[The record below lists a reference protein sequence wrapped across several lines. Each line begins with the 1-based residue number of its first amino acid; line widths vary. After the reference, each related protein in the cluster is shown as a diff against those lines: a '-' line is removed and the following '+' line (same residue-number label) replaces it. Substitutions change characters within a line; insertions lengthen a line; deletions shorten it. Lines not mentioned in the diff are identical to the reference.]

1 MKRQNNAYEEWK
13 VRENLVDFAIR
24 NYHIIFI
31 MNSDKQRIAI
41 AEFCGWKEIG
51 KSGIYQNVSKGVNGC
66 MPNGEVHKKRIK
78 MKLPGANSF
87 LVPDYLNDL
96 NAMHK
101 AEHHLSM
108 NMQDT
113 YMEYITDI
121 TGIKGWGVCHALA
134 EVRAEAFLKTIGKW
148 EE

>member
-1 MKRQNNAYEEWK
+1 MDP
-13 VRENLVDFAIR
+13 V
-24 NYHIIFI
+24 
-31 MNSDKQRIAI
+31 KQRAAI
-41 AEFCGWKEIG
+41 AEYCGWKDVRG
-51 KSGIYQNVSKGVNGC
+51 HMGIPPENG
-66 MPNGEVHKKRIK
+66 MLFPYPEHHEEDWRLKPFRV
-78 MKLPGANSF
+78 L
-87 LVPDYLNDL
+87 PDYLNDL

>member
-1 MKRQNNAYEEWK
+1 
-13 VRENLVDFAIR
+13 
-24 NYHIIFI
+24 
-31 MNSDKQRIAI
+31 MNSDKQRAAI
-41 AEFCGWKEIG
+41 AEYCGWKFDKNAYKQWI
-51 KSGIYQNVSKGVNGC
+51 S
-66 MPNGEVHKKRIK
+66 PNGTSWNYPLAYDE
-78 MKLPGANSF
+78 
-87 LVPDYLNDL
+87 DL

-101 AEHHLSM
+101 AEHHLPM